1 MLCIIFHILF
11 HYGLLKNVEYR
22 RTPVLM
28 SVLKMFDFFFTHPAK
43 QLGQD
48 VLAPLLHMFS

>member
-28 SVLKMFDFFFTHPAK
+28 SVLKMFDFFFTHPEL
-43 QLGQD
+43 QFP
-48 VLAPLLHMFS
+48 PLQMEIIMALI

>member
-11 HYGLLKNVEYR
+11 HYGLLQNVEYR